1 VPRVTFTGNLRRH
14 VEIPSGDATGATVRA
29 ALDAVFARAPALR
42 GYILDDQGAV
52 RRHVVIF
59 VRGEAIRDRQHL
71 SDPVGTTDE
80 ITVMQALSGG

>member
-1 VPRVTFTGNLRRH
+1 
-14 VEIPSGDATGATVRA
+14 VRA
-29 ALDAVFARAPALR
+29 ALDGVFAKSPALR

-59 VRGEAIRDRQHL
+59 VRGEAIRDRQDL